1 MIKIIAIY
9 NQNMKSSKKYIGKE
23 VAIDENFFKN
33 NVISIIS
40 NN

>member
-9 NQNMKSSKKYIGKE
+9 NQSMKNSKKCIGKE

-33 NVISIIS
+33 SIISIIS

>member
-9 NQNMKSSKKYIGKE
+9 NQNMKNSKKCIGKE